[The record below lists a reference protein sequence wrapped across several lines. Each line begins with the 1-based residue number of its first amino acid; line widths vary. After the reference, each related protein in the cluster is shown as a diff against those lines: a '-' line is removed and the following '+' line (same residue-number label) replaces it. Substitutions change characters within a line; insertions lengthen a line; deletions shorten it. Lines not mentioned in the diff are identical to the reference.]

1 MYISNNNLSGPL
13 PDALSNC
20 QSLIHLRL
28 DRNSINS
35 SIPASVSKMQGLI
48 LLNLTKNTLSG
59 MIPREL
65 GLMDGIQE
73 LHLAHNNLSGH
84 ITESFGNMTSL
95 YRLDL
100 SFNRLDGRVPSQGV
114 FSNVTGFSF
123 EGNSGLCGGV
133 SELHLPLCPPES
145 MEHGLRKRHLL
156 MKVVIPIAAGIII
169 GSSLILV
176 FFTIRKKPKAQSA
189 TTRGFQ
195 LADDNYPRVSYA
207 GLVQGTN
214 CFATD
219 NLIGR
224 GRYGS
229 VYKCGLL
236 LKNTMTTVAVKI
248 FDLQQS
254 GSSKSFL
261 AECEALSKICHR
273 NLVSV
278 ITCCSS
284 LDSNQNDFK
293 AIVFELM
300 PNGNLDKWL
309 HPDVH
314 ASQQLQGLTMV
325 QRLNIA
331 VDVADALDYL
341 HNCEPP
347 VVHCDLKPGNILL
360 DTYLVAHIGDFGL
373 AKILS
378 DPEGEQPINSKSS
391 IGIRGTIGYLAPEYG
406 EGSQVSPSGDV
417 YSFGSVILELF
428 TGMAPTHDMFRDGLT
443 LQKHA
448 ENAFPDKLMEIVDP
462 VLPSIE
468 EKSGSSLQNQSN
480 RMEDICN
487 TMFSII
493 EVALSCCKQAPTE
506 RMCTRDAAAGMRKIR
521 DSHVKKNTRLASHS

>member
-1 MYISNNNLSGPL
+1 MFTGPLPKEIFYLSSLTNALDLSDNYFVGTLPPEVGLLTKVAYMYISNNNLSGPL
-13 PDALSNC
+13 PDALSSC

-28 DRNSINS
+28 DHNSINS

-48 LLNLTKNTLSG
+48 LLNLTKNTLYG

-95 YRLDL
+95 YRFDL
-100 SFNRLDGRVPSQGV
+100 SFNRLDDRVPSQGV
-114 FSNVTGFSF
+114 FSNVTRFSF

-133 SELHLPLCPPES
+133 SEVYLPLCPPES
-145 MEHGLRKRHLL
+145 MEHGLRKRHFL
-156 MKVVIPIAAGIII
+156 MKVVIPIVAGIII
-169 GSSLILV
+169 CSSLILV

-207 GLVQGTN
+207 ELVQGTN

-224 GRYGS
+224 GRYDS

-236 LKNTMTTVAVKI
+236 LKNMMSTVAMKV

-254 GSSKSFL
+254 GSSRSFL
-261 AECEALSKICHR
+261 AECEALRKICHH
-273 NLVSV
+273 NLISV

-293 AIVFELM
+293 AIVFEFM
-300 PNGNLDKWL
+300 PNGSLDNEWL
-309 HPDVH
+309 HPDVPT
-314 ASQQLQGLTMV
+314 SQQLQGLTMV

-347 VVHCDLKPGNILL
+347 VVHCDLKPSNILPL
-360 DTYLVAHIGDFGL
+360 
-373 AKILS
+373 
-378 DPEGEQPINSKSS
+378 
-391 IGIRGTIGYLAPEYG
+391 IRI
-406 EGSQVSPSGDV
+406 
-417 YSFGSVILELF
+417 
-428 TGMAPTHDMFRDGLT
+428 
-443 LQKHA
+443 
-448 ENAFPDKLMEIVDP
+448 
-462 VLPSIE
+462 
-468 EKSGSSLQNQSN
+468 
-480 RMEDICN
+480 
-487 TMFSII
+487 
-493 EVALSCCKQAPTE
+493 
-506 RMCTRDAAAGMRKIR
+506 
-521 DSHVKKNTRLASHS
+521 